1 MFTRLKL
8 PQLLVLV
15 ATMLALPSL
24 AFGALHLVIQATGSN
39 QGTILGESTV
49 PGYENAIDLTSF
61 SHSVYVPSGA
71 NGVPSGPASVS
82 DLSVSA
88 LFDRATVSLLQ
99 AMSTNESFSSFKME
113 LVDDLGGAK
122 MPMVLLQ
129 YELQG
134 GYLSSISESGSG
146 GQQPAVSYS
155 FSYNRVTITDPAEG
169 TSAVYYWTP
178 PSSSSPETAN
188 KGILLTTTPNPTHG
202 QTEFRFSLPADS
214 NAQLTLY
221 DIRGYRVRDLHS
233 GWTSSEPTVAV
244 WDGTDDRGMKVAQG
258 VYVAR
263 LIYPGRE
270 VTQRIT
276 VLR

>member
-1 MFTRLKL
+1 MFTRLKF
-8 PQLLVLV
+8 PQLLLLV

-24 AFGALHLVIQATGSN
+24 AFGGIHLLIEATGST
-39 QGTILGESTV
+39 QGPILGESIV

-82 DLSVSA
+82 DLSVAA

-113 LVDDLGGAK
+113 VVDDLGGAK

-134 GYLSSISESGSG
+134 GYLSSISESGSD
-146 GQQPAVSYS
+146 GQQPAVSYT
-155 FSYNRVTITDPAEG
+155 FSYNTVTITDPAEG
-169 TSAVYYWTP
+169 TSVVYYWTP

-244 WDGTDDRGMKVAQG
+244 WDGTDNRGTKVAQG

-270 VTQRIT
+270 ITQRVT